1 MSHTESVS
9 IWDIWIRLFHWSLAA
24 AVGFSLYSGL
34 TGEFFFDWH
43 RRAGEFVLL
52 LIIFRLAWGVV
63 GSSNVRLTRLIRS
76 PFDAA
81 RHIRHFIKRDV
92 PQEREH
98 NAAGAWAVTA
108 MLLILGTQAVTGMF
122 IADEDEFVEGA
133 LYESVGSDL
142 TDLMYR
148 IHHINSD
155 LIKLILILHIVMVLL
170 YAVYARRDLIRPMV
184 TGKIKWTSQ
193 QTPPPVRIQRWW
205 VGVLCLVP
213 CVAGV
218 GYLAGW
224 F

>member
-1 MSHTESVS
+1 MSHFQSLA

-24 AVGFSLYSGL
+24 AVGFMLYSGL
-34 TGEFFFDWH
+34 TGNLFFDWH
-43 RRAGEFVLL
+43 RQVGEFVLM
-52 LIIFRLAWGVV
+52 LIVFRLAWGVV
-63 GSSNVRLTRLIRS
+63 GSSNARLARLVRS
-76 PFDAA
+76 PRDAF
-81 RHIRHFIKRDV
+81 RHIGHLAKRDV

-98 NAAGAWAVTA
+98 NAAGAWAVVA
-108 MLLILGTQAVTGMF
+108 MLLIVGTQAVTGMF

-133 LYESVGSDL
+133 FYESVGSDVS
-142 TDLMYR
+142 DLMYR

-155 LIKLILILHIVMVLL
+155 LIKAIVILHIVMVLL
-170 YAVYARRDLIRPMV
+170 YAVYARRNLIIPMIS
-184 TGKIKWTSQ
+184 GKLKWTSQ
-193 QTPPPVRIQRWW
+193 EPPPPVSIQRWW